1 MFPPQNMQW
10 SVATLQA
17 SYKQESW
24 VVFLDLIAW
33 VLFVW
38 SFLVRF
44 LKQMLNFTW
53 IRWDKYTSSHVGSQL
68 WCHLLY
74 NELYTVS

>member
-10 SVATLQA
+10 FIATLQA

-44 LKQMLNFTW
+44 LK
-53 IRWDKYTSSHVGSQL
+53 
-68 WCHLLY
+68 
-74 NELYTVS
+74 